1 MCWQHATG
9 MLRVVSSQV
18 RYENPW
24 LRVREDVFVR
34 PDGTQGVFGV
44 VERRDFA
51 CIVPWDGTHL
61 WLVEQYRHPVGAWSL
76 ELPQGGWDPGDPGGT
91 PEELAR
97 LELREETG
105 CRAGSMTHL
114 GRLWQ
119 GVGVSNQSYDVW
131 LATGLEEGEADPGID
146 EHGPAC
152 RAHDARRGRRGG
164 RRRAAARLG
173 LRGVAALLAR
183 RGGPARLTW
192 RRPS

>member
-97 LELREETG
+97 MELREETG
-105 CRAGSMTHL
+105 CEAGQMAHQ

-119 GVGVSNQSYDVW
+119 ACGASTQSFDVW
-131 LATGLEEGEADPGID
+131 LATSLRAGEASPGVD
-146 EHGPAC
+146 EHGLRSVRMTPDEV
-152 RAHDARRGRRGG
+152 DAAVDDGRIRDS
-164 RRRAAARLG
+164 AS
-173 LRGVAALLAR
+173 VASLALVAR
-183 RGGPARLTW
+183 RGGLSA
-192 RRPS
+192 